1 MERVTGYEP
10 VNSGLG
16 GLAFQIAIEFF
27 IKKLYTEI
35 TLMEALSPRW
45 NLVAFSCSVSI
56 NLATQEQHLW

>member
-10 VNSGLG
+10 VYSGLG
-16 GLAFQIAIEFF
+16 GLAFHNAIEFF
-27 IKKLYTEI
+27 LKKLYTGI
-35 TLMEALSPRW
+35 TLMEAMNQRW